1 MKQYE
6 AVIYIDDIKKV
17 RTIEAETRADAQRL
31 AWEMFDADDIF
42 VAEVEN
48 DECSTQFSKFRKI
61 KRTI

>member
-48 DECSTQFSKFRKI
+48 DECST
-61 KRTI
+61 